1 MGRQGGHGAAT
12 VEQTRSIDINELR
25 RAGYT
30 GTPPTNWWVHRI
42 KLFRAGIRP
51 HNCNEEAVTLDNQ
64 TLHITHLPW
73 HYGGQRAH
81 FLCDCGRTVG
91 KLYAPFGYPWRCRHC
106 YGLTYATR
114 QAAPQYRLILK
125 AQKIREQLG
134 GDLGVTNAF
143 PDKPRGMHWQRYN
156 RLRAVHDQAVGS
168 SLAMLTPFIERARDQ
183 MNELTR
189 AMQAKG
195 RRQRGR
201 QRAGSGGQARAGSDL

>member
-1 MGRQGGHGAAT
+1 MGRQGGYGGAT

-42 KLFRAGIRP
+42 KLLRSDIQP
-51 HNCNEEAVTLDNQ
+51 QNCNEEAITLDNQ
-64 TLHITHLPW
+64 VIHITHLPW
-73 HYGGQRAH
+73 HYRGQRAY

-125 AQKIREQLG
+125 AQKIREQLRG
-134 GDLGVTNAF
+134 NLGVINAF
-143 PDKPRGMHWQRYN
+143 PDKPKGMHWRRYT
-156 RLRAVHDQAVGS
+156 RLRLVHDQAVAN
-168 SLAMLTPFIERARDQ
+168 SLATLTPFFGRVTGDVSEF
-183 MNELTR
+183 TR
-189 AMQAKG
+189 AMQTKG
-195 RRQRGR
+195 RRRRGR
-201 QRAGSGGQARAGSDL
+201 LRS